1 MSPRSLVARAGRS
14 LVRAYHLTCARE
26 DARNL
31 RLRTPLGVWFCDQCR
46 LVALDHLVWRDHT
59 LVCAG

>member
-1 MSPRSLVARAGRS
+1 

>member
-1 MSPRSLVARAGRS
+1 MSLHALATRAGRR
-14 LVRAYHLTCARE
+14 LNRAYHLVCARE

-31 RLRTPLGVWFCDQCR
+31 RLRTPLGVWFCDHCR
-46 LVALDHLVWRDHT
+46 VVVLDHLVWRDHR